1 MGPVYAEIDID
12 APRERIFEYLMDM
25 ATRPDLYGDAVSSFR
40 LLRLESRGIGAG
52 ARFRFKRR
60 KAWADSTIKSAESP
74 RRISERG
81 ATGRLNRIKTGT
93 EWEIA
98 ESPGGVSTVRLTF
111 WTEPVGAAK
120 HLDRMTGG
128 AGWYGRLVKRAVRE
142 LRDRIEA
149 ERTATVPVPVA
160 GGNRYATG
168 VR

>member
-12 APRERIFEYLMDM
+12 APREVIFDYLMDM
-25 ATRPDLYGDAVSSFR
+25 ATRPALFGDSVSHFR

-52 ARFRFKRR
+52 ARFQFKRR
-60 KAWADSTIKSAESP
+60 KAWADSSITAAESP

-81 ATGRLNRIKTGT
+81 TTGNLNRTLTGT

-98 ESPGGVSTVRLTF
+98 ESGAGVSTLRLTY
-111 WTEPVGAAK
+111 WTRPTGWAK
-120 HLDRMTGG
+120 LFDRLNGG
-128 AGWYGRLVKRAVRE
+128 AGWYGRLVKRTAKE
-142 LRDRIEA
+142 LRSRIEA
-149 ERTATVPVPVA
+149 ERTATEEVGVA